1 MPGFRIH
8 PKLVEDCHVLGRLG
22 TSHLL
27 LHRNASVPWFI
38 LVPEVE
44 ALDLCDLDPDAR
56 RAVCDEADELGR
68 FVKGFFGVP
77 RINVAAIGNVVPQ
90 LHVHVVGRAPGDPC
104 WPRPVW
110 GHLAT
115 VAEWGPA
122 RIGELAAGL
131 AARRRFVQD
140 VL

>member
-1 MPGFRIH
+1 MTGFRIH
-8 PKLVEDCHVLGRLG
+8 PQLVADCHVLGRLG
-22 TSHLL
+22 SSHVL

-38 LVPEVE
+38 LVPEV
-44 ALDLCDLDPDAR
+44 AGPDLCDLDPAAR
-56 RAVCDEADELGR
+56 QAVEEEAACIGR
-68 FVKGFFGVP
+68 FVKAYFGVP

-110 GHLAT
+110 GHLDT
-115 VAEWGPA
+115 VESWG
-122 RIGELAAGL
+122 
-131 AARRRFVQD
+131 AARLGAVVASLTSRTPLAQD